1 MTSLFPR
8 EEWEAKYP
16 ALNTR
21 YLAYCHHCG
30 TTPEAWESNIDFME
44 FISRTS
50 AGYLKEKGIETLR
63 GRPDSGFH
71 EYTDWIWAHGGKY
84 RISG

>member
-8 EEWEAKYP
+8 EEWESKYP

-21 YLAYCHHCG
+21 YLAYCHHCN
-30 TTPEAWESNIDFME
+30 TTPEAWVSNVDFVS
-44 FISRTS
+44 FINRCT
-50 AGYLKEKGIETLR
+50 AGFIAEKGIKSLR
-63 GRPDSGFH
+63 QVSDA

-84 RISG
+84 RE